1 VRAFARA
8 GLVEPER
15 GPGGRLSFSF
25 QDLVLLKA
33 ARGLLS
39 TRVGPRRIRR
49 ALVRLRERFPSGR
62 VTDLQLAVG
71 GEKLVAGDGERR
83 WHPDSGQILLDF
95 DAAGEARPDAPV
107 TRREFARGR
116 EGAGKISADDW
127 YGRGCELEASSPG
140 EAREAYERALELDAE
155 HADAHVNL
163 GRLLHEEGLV
173 AKAQAHY
180 RRALEVRPD
189 DSTAIFNL
197 GVALEDLDR
206 PAEAVAL
213 YERAAELDP
222 EDADAHFNAANLR
235 EKLGDPAAALRHL
248 KSYRRLTRPL
258 R

>member
-1 VRAFARA
+1 MRAFARA
-8 GLVEPER
+8 GLVEPGR

-33 ARGLLS
+33 ARRLLS

-49 ALVRLRERFPSGR
+49 ALVRLREQFPSGG
-62 VTDLQLAVG
+62 VTDLELALG
-71 GEKLVAGDGERR
+71 GERLVVGDGDRR

-95 DAAGEARPDAPV
+95 GGGGEARLDAPIA
-107 TRREFARGR
+107 RREFARGEEDAR
-116 EGAGKISADDW
+116 KLSADDW

-140 EAREAYERALELDAE
+140 QAREAYECALALDPR

-163 GRLLHEEGLV
+163 GRLLHEEGL
-173 AKAQAHY
+173 AAEAQAHY
-180 RRALEVRPD
+180 RRALEARPD
-189 DSTAIFNL
+189 DSTATFNL
-197 GVALEDLDR
+197 GVVLEDLQQ
-206 PAEAVAL
+206 PHQAVAL

-222 EDADAHFNAANLR
+222 GDADAHFNAANLW

-248 KSYRRLTRPL
+248 KSYRRLIRPQ